1 MAGEIHA
8 YGQPRI
14 QFTMIR
20 NEFVRNAEIK
30 PSAFR
35 IAALVFSHTPGE
47 FRLTQGSIARALDM
61 NETTVR
67 SSFKQLEQLGYL
79 VRVQTRDEGGHRAA
93 DDLHLSQVP
102 FSEEQRAELLRDG
115 QPGNFQG
122 WDSQHGESLGW
133 ESHAP
138 KETNSSKKTNP
149 EEESKDLANADASAV
164 PALFDPPGDQ
174 EEGRKEPTPSEV
186 MDAEFE
192 TWWGAWPKK
201 TAKEAARKAY
211 RAARKTTSADVL
223 QAAVAPLGA
232 RYAQLPKDRRQYVV
246 YPATYLNQHRWE
258 DPPEEVVR
266 LDGNRVQTGGAEAY
280 QPGLESRRNEENWQ
294 RLYAENPERFS
305 VADMGLDDDG
315 PAF

>member
-1 MAGEIHA
+1 MSGPTPPGVYRVNRPVKDFVAVSNSFARSKLKPGAKALGLYLASHEDGYLITWA
-8 YGQPRI
+8 RI
-14 QFTMIR
+14 R
-20 NEFVRNAEIK
+20 AEIGMSNTAIQK
-30 PSAFR
+30 A
-35 IAALVFSHTPGE
+35 IADLEEAGHLRREVIYKAGFGAVGTRFLFDDSPGQAMIPVSGITE
-47 FRLTQGSIARALDM
+47 SGITESG
-61 NETTVR
+61 
-67 SSFKQLEQLGYL
+67 
-79 VRVQTRDEGGHRAA
+79 VQ
-93 DDLHLSQVP
+93 
-102 FSEEQRAELLRDG
+102 
-115 QPGNFQG
+115 
-122 WDSQHGESLGW
+122 
-133 ESHAP
+133 
-138 KETNSSKKTNP
+138 KKTNSSEKTN
-149 EEESKDLANADASAV
+149 DLEGTTSARATAQ
-164 PALFDPPGDQ
+164 AL
-174 EEGRKEPTPSEV
+174 
-186 MDAEFE
+186 DAEFE
-192 TWWGAWPKK
+192 TWWESWPKK

-211 RAARKTTSADVL
+211 RAARKTTSVDVL